1 MNILCIYLIVSCGL
15 LAILICAKI
24 YCLGFQ
30 IQISFDVFLTVK
42 CSHCTVSVPYT
53 NLNDSAAGCALCAY
67 KRDLFSDAHIK
78 QTNKQKGRKIC
89 HNVLENKNTRDH
101 IFLRVAKP
109 PDIF

>member
-78 QTNKQKGRKIC
+78 QTNKQTEGE
-89 HNVLENKNTRDH
+89 ENMSQCT
-101 IFLRVAKP
+101 
-109 PDIF
+109 